1 MRTKIPKYFDRPGC
15 TTPAQERKYNGKT
28 LTRLSKKTTR
38 RVNII

>member
-15 TTPAQERKYNGKT
+15 TTPAQERKYNVKT